1 MEKLIPTNEIKYQKL
16 EKNEENKIEEINTN
30 LNNLSFFNKF
40 FFIWAFKT
48 IKYAYKKNNITVNDL
63 NNLPSN
69 YQSNSFYNKI
79 YDIWE
84 NKQYKN
90 IKKFP
95 LLLTSIKANFSAIFI
110 IFIST
115 IFNCLI
121 NILSIYYFRLFVQ
134 QFITESSLKIK
145 NLKIGLIYLSIRLI
159 DLILQRKSTELLTNI
174 GNKSAVELNCL
185 VYNKLL
191 KLSPSVEIN
200 SGKIINFIQNDSHK
214 LFKLMSSCP
223 NILSVPFLI
232 IMYNYLLFKYM
243 GISFVF
249 GFLIMVVF
257 MFVNH
262 HYRKEFSKY
271 LKLHT
276 KKCDARMK
284 VTSETFNNLKV
295 IKLYGWDD
303 FFLDKIS
310 FSRKDELD
318 ALNKRYQITQ
328 ISQTL
333 LWLAPIAMSVFA
345 IGAYQFFYDSFKI
358 EDMFTC
364 LGIFTSIQ
372 NPMKN
377 LPVTIDNI
385 NETIVSLNRI
395 EKFLKEAEINKN
407 DIIRND
413 LETIQ
418 KNIVIK
424 IQNGNFSWGNSRF
437 NNNNNINYNNNKKEK
452 PIQQVELQDTKSSLL
467 ISPSF
472 SYSPLINSSTNL
484 THELILK
491 NINLEIKKG
500 EFVCIIGEVGSGK
513 SSLLQAILNNMEIN
527 NPVQTKLIVNG
538 EISYVSQEAWIQNST
553 VRNNILF
560 YHPYE
565 PNLYNKIIELCELK
579 QDLEVLVG
587 GDLTEIGEKGIN
599 LSGGQKARISLARAM
614 YTNKD
619 IFILDDPISALD
631 ANVGQNIMKNCIVDF
646 LKNKTRILV
655 THALQYLKYADQIV
669 YIENGEIKWKGTF
682 KEIQNESFYRTFSN
696 KKKEEEED
704 ENNNNNNNNNIKNNE
719 NDNNSNKINKTNNNN
734 NNNHNNNN
742 QIKRITKDES
752 KEQGTI
758 SSQVYFSYF
767 SYIGGFLLIANLI
780 LILISWQ
787 VLRVGSDI
795 WLGYW
800 SDHQNNTKKS
810 FFSSNLFY
818 FLIYAILSLSSTL
831 FNYFRTVIITSGSL
845 KCSSRLHTEMI
856 KSLIFAPINLFH
868 DTIPKGQIFN
878 RLSKDL
884 TTVDTYTMYWFMTL
898 TSFGT
903 SFFGAIV
910 VCSLYQPYSLILL
923 PFFLFVCWKIG
934 RFYMNCSR
942 ELTRIEGML
951 NSPILNL
958 INETIPG
965 NTTIRAYNFED
976 KYINNFYSKID
987 NHFKVEFYLNGISQW
1002 YLLTLNF
1009 LSFIFLAF
1017 IVIITLINKE
1027 KFSAKIIGL
1036 LLTYSIVLQ
1045 EDIIEFLSAFSNF
1058 ENTMTKMERCLSYT
1072 NLISE
1077 RPHEINLDSLM
1088 KWPTEGS
1095 IEFIHYS
1102 VQYRPGTEIVLKN
1115 LNFVI
1120 NGGEHIGIVGRTGSG
1135 KSTIALCLFRILEP
1149 LQGKIIIDG
1158 IDIGI
1163 IGLKKLRRNLTIIPQ
1178 DSTVMNGTLRYNI
1191 DPIKIFSDEEIKNVL
1206 NKIGFN
1212 YIIDNNPNGLDQIIS
1227 ENGNNL
1233 SIGEKQLIC
1242 ITRAI
1247 LRKSKIIIMDE
1258 ATASIDYKTEEIIQ
1272 HAINELLKNSTVITI
1287 AHRIKT
1293 ILNSDKI
1300 IVLENGNVV
1309 EYDSP
1314 KKLLSNKNSFFY
1326 SFYSKSI

>member
-1 MEKLIPTNEIKYQKL
+1 
-16 EKNEENKIEEINTN
+16 
-30 LNNLSFFNKF
+30 
-40 FFIWAFKT
+40 
-48 IKYAYKKNNITVNDL
+48 
-63 NNLPSN
+63 
-69 YQSNSFYNKI
+69 
-79 YDIWE
+79 
-84 NKQYKN
+84 
-90 IKKFP
+90 
-95 LLLTSIKANFSAIFI
+95 
-110 IFIST
+110 
-115 IFNCLI
+115 
-121 NILSIYYFRLFVQ
+121 
-134 QFITESSLKIK
+134 
-145 NLKIGLIYLSIRLI
+145 
-159 DLILQRKSTELLTNI
+159 
-174 GNKSAVELNCL
+174 
-185 VYNKLL
+185 
-191 KLSPSVEIN
+191 
-200 SGKIINFIQNDSHK
+200 
-214 LFKLMSSCP
+214 
-223 NILSVPFLI
+223 
-232 IMYNYLLFKYM
+232 
-243 GISFVF
+243 
-249 GFLIMVVF
+249 
-257 MFVNH
+257 
-262 HYRKEFSKY
+262 
-271 LKLHT
+271 
-276 KKCDARMK
+276 
-284 VTSETFNNLKV
+284 
-295 IKLYGWDD
+295 
-303 FFLDKIS
+303 
-310 FSRKDELD
+310 
-318 ALNKRYQITQ
+318 
-328 ISQTL
+328 
-333 LWLAPIAMSVFA
+333 
-345 IGAYQFFYDSFKI
+345 
-358 EDMFTC
+358 
-364 LGIFTSIQ
+364 
-372 NPMKN
+372 
-377 LPVTIDNI
+377 
-385 NETIVSLNRI
+385 
-395 EKFLKEAEINKN
+395 
-407 DIIRND
+407 
-413 LETIQ
+413 
-418 KNIVIK
+418 
-424 IQNGNFSWGNSRF
+424 
-437 NNNNNINYNNNKKEK
+437 
-452 PIQQVELQDTKSSLL
+452 
-467 ISPSF
+467 
-472 SYSPLINSSTNL
+472 
-484 THELILK
+484 
-491 NINLEIKKG
+491 
-500 EFVCIIGEVGSGK
+500 
-513 SSLLQAILNNMEIN
+513 MEIN
-527 NPVQTKLIVNG
+527 NPFQTKLIVNG

-579 QDLEVLVG
+579 QDLDVLVG

-696 KKKEEEED
+696 KKKEEEE
-704 ENNNNNNNNNIKNNE
+704 EENINNNNNNNE
-719 NDNNSNKINKTNNNN
+719 NDVKNNSNKINKINNNN
-734 NNNHNNNN
+734 NNNNN

-767 SYIGGFLLIANLI
+767 SYIGGFILITNLI

-795 WLGYW
+795 WLGFW
-800 SDHQNNTKKS
+800 SDHQNNSKKS

-910 VCSLYQPYSLILL
+910 VCSLYQPFSLILL

-1009 LSFIFLAF
+1009 LSFIFLTF

-1072 NLISE
+1072 HLISE

-1088 KWPTEGS
+1088 KWPTEGN

-1191 DPIKIFSDEEIKNVL
+1191 DPIKIFSDDEIRNVL

-1272 HAINELLKNSTVITI
+1272 RAISELLKNSTVITI

-1300 IVLENGNVV
+1300 IVLDNGNVV

-1314 KKLLSNKNSFFY
+1314 KKLLSNKNSYFY
-1326 SFYSKSI
+1326 NFYSKSV

>member
-1 MEKLIPTNEIKYQKL
+1 
-16 EKNEENKIEEINTN
+16 
-30 LNNLSFFNKF
+30 
-40 FFIWAFKT
+40 
-48 IKYAYKKNNITVNDL
+48 
-63 NNLPSN
+63 
-69 YQSNSFYNKI
+69 
-79 YDIWE
+79 
-84 NKQYKN
+84 
-90 IKKFP
+90 
-95 LLLTSIKANFSAIFI
+95 
-110 IFIST
+110 
-115 IFNCLI
+115 
-121 NILSIYYFRLFVQ
+121 
-134 QFITESSLKIK
+134 
-145 NLKIGLIYLSIRLI
+145 
-159 DLILQRKSTELLTNI
+159 
-174 GNKSAVELNCL
+174 
-185 VYNKLL
+185 
-191 KLSPSVEIN
+191 
-200 SGKIINFIQNDSHK
+200 
-214 LFKLMSSCP
+214 
-223 NILSVPFLI
+223 
-232 IMYNYLLFKYM
+232 
-243 GISFVF
+243 
-249 GFLIMVVF
+249 
-257 MFVNH
+257 
-262 HYRKEFSKY
+262 
-271 LKLHT
+271 
-276 KKCDARMK
+276 
-284 VTSETFNNLKV
+284 
-295 IKLYGWDD
+295 
-303 FFLDKIS
+303 
-310 FSRKDELD
+310 
-318 ALNKRYQITQ
+318 
-328 ISQTL
+328 
-333 LWLAPIAMSVFA
+333 
-345 IGAYQFFYDSFKI
+345 
-358 EDMFTC
+358 
-364 LGIFTSIQ
+364 
-372 NPMKN
+372 
-377 LPVTIDNI
+377 
-385 NETIVSLNRI
+385 
-395 EKFLKEAEINKN
+395 
-407 DIIRND
+407 
-413 LETIQ
+413 
-418 KNIVIK
+418 
-424 IQNGNFSWGNSRF
+424 
-437 NNNNNINYNNNKKEK
+437 
-452 PIQQVELQDTKSSLL
+452 
-467 ISPSF
+467 
-472 SYSPLINSSTNL
+472 
-484 THELILK
+484 
-491 NINLEIKKG
+491 
-500 EFVCIIGEVGSGK
+500 
-513 SSLLQAILNNMEIN
+513 MEIN

-704 ENNNNNNNNNIKNNE
+704 ENINNNNNNNNNE
-719 NDNNSNKINKTNNNN
+719 INNNSNKINKTNNN

-767 SYIGGFLLIANLI
+767 SYIGGFLLITNLI

>member
-1 MEKLIPTNEIKYQKL
+1 MEKLINETMEIKYQKL
-16 EKNEENKIEEINTN
+16 EKNEEIEENKSN

-48 IKYAYKKNNITVNDL
+48 IKYAYKNNNITVNDL
-63 NNLPSN
+63 SDLPSHL
-69 YQSNSFYNKI
+69 QSKSFYSKI

-84 NKQYKN
+84 NKQYKT
-90 IKKFP
+90 KPKFP
-95 LLLTSIKANFSAIFI
+95 LLLTSIKANFYAIFI
-110 IFIST
+110 IFLST
-115 IFNCLI
+115 IFNCAI
-121 NILSIYYFRLFVQ
+121 NILSIYYFRQLVQ
-134 QFITESSLKIK
+134 QFIDASPLNAQ
-145 NLKIGLIYLSIRLI
+145 NLRIGLTYLSIRLL
-159 DLILQRKSTELLTNI
+159 DLVLQRKSTELLTNI

-191 KLSPSVEIN
+191 KLSPSVEVN

-243 GISFVF
+243 GISFLF
-249 GFLIMVVF
+249 GFLVMVAF

-262 HYRKEFSKY
+262 HFRKQFSKY

-303 FFLDKIS
+303 VFLNKIS
-310 FSRKDELD
+310 ESRKDELD

-333 LWLAPIAMSVFA
+333 LWLAPIAMSVVA

-358 EDMFTC
+358 EDIFTC

-385 NETIVSLNRI
+385 NETLVSLARI
-395 EKFLKEAEINKN
+395 EKFLKEPEINKN
-407 DIIRND
+407 DIVRND
-413 LETIQ
+413 PETMKQ
-418 KNIVIK
+418 NIVIK

-437 NNNNNINYNNNKKEK
+437 NNNTNNHNHNTNKNKNTK
-452 PIQQVELQDTKSSLL
+452 KLQQVELQDTKTSLL
-467 ISPSF
+467 ISPPI
-472 SYSPLINSSTNL
+472 SYSPLVSPPAPS
-484 THELILK
+484 HELTLK
-491 NINLEIKKG
+491 NINLEIRKG

-513 SSLLQAILNNMEIN
+513 SSLLQAILNNMEIS
-527 NPVQTKLIVNG
+527 NPVHTRLIVNG
-538 EISYVSQEAWIQNST
+538 EISYVSQEAWIQNTT

-565 PNLYNKIIELCELK
+565 PALYNRIIELCELK
-579 QDLEVLVG
+579 PDLDVLVG
-587 GDLTEIGEKGIN
+587 GDMTEIGEKGVN

-631 ANVGQNIMKNCIVDF
+631 ANVGQSIMKNCIVDF

-655 THALQYLKYADQIV
+655 THALQYLKFADQIV

-682 KEIQNESFYRTFSN
+682 KQIQNEQFYRTFSN
-696 KKKEEEED
+696 KKKEEEVED
-704 ENNNNNNNNNIKNNE
+704 NTNDANE
-719 NDNNSNKINKTNNNN
+719 HNVNTNQNKINPT
-734 NNNHNNNN
+734 NN

-758 SSQVYFSYF
+758 SSQVYFAYF
-767 SYIGGFLLIANLI
+767 SYIGGFLLIANLV
-780 LILISWQ
+780 LVLISWQ
-787 VLRVGSDI
+787 ALRVGSDI

-800 SDHQNNTKKS
+800 SDHQNAKKS
-810 FFSSNLFY
+810 FFSSNLFF
-818 FLIYAILSLSSTL
+818 FLIYAVLSLSSTL
-831 FNYFRTVIITSGSL
+831 FNFFRTVLITSGSL

-856 KSLIFAPINLFH
+856 SSLVFAPINLFH

-910 VCSLYQPYSLILL
+910 VCSLYQPFSLVLL
-923 PFFLFVCWKIG
+923 PVFLFVCWKIG

-951 NSPILNL
+951 NSPVLNL
-958 INETIPG
+958 INETLPG

-976 KYINNFYSKID
+976 KYVDNFYSKTD
-987 NHFKVEFYLNGISQW
+987 RHFKVEFYLNGISQW

-1009 LSFIFLAF
+1009 LSFVFLAF
-1017 IVIITLINKE
+1017 IVVLTLAHKE

-1045 EDIIEFLSAFSNF
+1045 EDIIEFLSAFANF

-1072 NLISE
+1072 HLPSE
-1077 RPHEINLDSLM
+1077 RPQEINLDALM
-1088 KWPTEGS
+1088 KWPTAGR
-1095 IEFIHYS
+1095 IEFVHFS
-1102 VQYRPGTEIVLKN
+1102 AQYRPGTEIVLKN
-1115 LNFVI
+1115 LNFVVA
-1120 NGGEHIGIVGRTGSG
+1120 GGEHIGVVGRTGSG
-1135 KSTIALCLFRILEP
+1135 KSTLALVLFRILEP
-1149 LQGKIIIDG
+1149 LQGKILIDG

-1163 IGLKKLRRNLTIIPQ
+1163 IGLRKLRRSLTIIPQ

-1191 DPIKIFSDEEIKNVL
+1191 DPVRRFCDEEIVAVL
-1206 NKIGFN
+1206 RKIGFN
-1212 YIIDNNPNGLDQIIS
+1212 YIVDNNPSGLDQLIS

-1247 LRKSKIIIMDE
+1247 LRKSKIIVMDE

-1272 HAINELLKNSTVITI
+1272 HAIAELLKTSTVITI

-1293 ILNSDKI
+1293 IVNSDKI
-1300 IVLENGNVV
+1300 IVLDNGSVV
-1309 EYDSP
+1309 EFDSP
-1314 KKLLSNKNSFFY
+1314 KNLLNNKNSLFY